1 MTLIALTRFISKRRK
16 GEIFQIERG
25 GDGHATIYFH
35 CTDPVTGR
43 VRHFAVSCEKAEQI
57 RVYPESFS
65 KLTFQADTTP
75 QSAGSRQS
83 GKRRKKVL
91 FDEMYITGYGFQSI
105 YVPIV

>member
-1 MTLIALTRFISKRRK
+1 MTLTALTRFISKRRK

-25 GDGHATIYFH
+25 GDGHTTIYFH
-35 CTDPVTGR
+35 CTDPTTGK

-65 KLTFQADTTP
+65 KLTIHADTTP
-75 QSAGSRQS
+75 PRTDSRPT

-91 FDEMYITGYGFQSI
+91 FDEMYITGYGFQSV
-105 YVPIV
+105 YVPVA